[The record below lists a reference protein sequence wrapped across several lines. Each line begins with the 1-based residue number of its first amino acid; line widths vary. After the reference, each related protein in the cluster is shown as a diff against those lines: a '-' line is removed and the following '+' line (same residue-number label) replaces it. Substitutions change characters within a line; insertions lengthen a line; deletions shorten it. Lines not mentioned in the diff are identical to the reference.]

1 VDYRAF
7 FGRKGGRWIIQAF
20 VAGDLEMLAF
30 ILAVSAGAGQ
40 AASSAVHELEE
51 IQRQLGRAWLAGDC
65 ATIDRI
71 YGQEWSVTHIHG
83 NVLSRADVMKM
94 CTAPER
100 RMDSL
105 SADDISVRLYG
116 DTAVVT
122 GRTIAKV
129 GEATIRLRFTDVFVR
144 RDGRWQAVASH
155 ATSLDPLTT
164 RPSQPSGEAAVRPR

>member
-1 VDYRAF
+1 MLQLL
-7 FGRKGGRWIIQAF
+7 I
-20 VAGDLEMLAF
+20 VASLAP
-30 ILAVSAGAGQ
+30 Q
-40 AASSAVHELEE
+40 ASSVGELEE

-94 CTAPER
+94 CTDPEA

-105 SADDISVRLYG
+105 SADDISVRLYN

-122 GRTIAKV
+122 GRMVAKV
-129 GEATIRLRFTDVFVR
+129 GETTIRLRFTDVFVR
-144 RDGRWQAVASH
+144 RDGRWQAVASQ
-155 ATSLDPLTT
+155 ATSLDPIVGR
-164 RPSQPSGEAAVRPR
+164 RP